1 MSETPSAPDSS
12 RTTPASGSVDGDV
25 PADVTP
31 YLLVMP
37 TVDGAPPGMVWPAQ
51 EGQPAWAIPVTVPP
65 GTRGYAVFVPLLPAA
80 GDQPVAVPG
89 QPAAP
94 RIMVPA
100 PGVPAQASPPAVEG
114 AGGAPAPA
122 GTETGPASSPTG
134 ATPAPRP
141 TGTAPASDAT
151 AEAGAAA
158 PATQAGAADTPPAG
172 PAPAA
177 AATGATTA
185 GAAAREETADGETAD
200 GRGAAGGTAADEK
213 AVDGPAT
220 AGTPAAGT
228 TPSPTPTIPP
238 TAPQTVARP
247 APAPP
252 PGYPP
257 PYVVTQPVLHPGG
270 GWAPRPPT
278 PRTSFL
284 SARWPGPKQ
293 GTGRAVPLAVL
304 AGALGTAFFVPLNRV
319 GIGWVLGWLTLTLSV
334 LLAVRQRTADLPRTE
349 RLIRGGWA
357 AAALAL
363 LAVLA
368 FRNAWWLVTFCV
380 LGALVCATLAITGGR
395 LIRSILFGLV
405 ATPFAALRGLPW
417 VRRHITASP
426 DAGMV
431 RRVAGSVI
439 ATVLVLVVFGPL
451 LASADAAF
459 SEVLA
464 AIVPEINIGTVF
476 RWIFLAAV
484 GGLIAVAA
492 VYTLAAPPDLSTV
505 DKPSS
510 RRLGLLEW
518 APAIG
523 ALTLL
528 FAGFVAVQ
536 FTVLFGGDR
545 HVQKVA
551 GLSYSEYARSGFWE
565 LLFVTLLTL
574 AVLGGVSRL
583 ASREQPVERTVLRIL
598 LGLLSALSVVIVV
611 SALSRMWT
619 YQKVYSFTGERIFV
633 MAFELLLG
641 VIFLMILAAGVRWR
655 GGWIPGTT
663 VALAVAMLLGLAV
676 LNPEDYAARRN
687 VLRYEQT
694 GKIDAWYL
702 RALSAD
708 ATPALT
714 KLPDP
719 VRRCTLSWIADDLD
733 ESDPWYAWNLGRY
746 RARQELDRL
755 GPNAVGGPK
764 DCRKADQ
771 FDLPKTRRTR

>member
-1 MSETPSAPDSS
+1 MSEPSSAPDSP
-12 RTTPASGSVDGDV
+12 RTAPESEPTGADV

-37 TVDGAPPGMVWPAQ
+37 TVDGAPPGMVWPGQ

-65 GTRGYAVFVPLLPAA
+65 GTRGYAVFVPLLPT
-80 GDQPVAVPG
+80 GEEQPVEVPG

-94 RIMVPA
+94 RVMVSA
-100 PGVPAQASPPAVEG
+100 PGVPAQATPPAVE
-114 AGGAPAPA
+114 
-122 GTETGPASSPTG
+122 
-134 ATPAPRP
+134 ATPAAQNSPAVP
-141 TGTAPASDAT
+141 STTPATDTTAPASDAP
-151 AEAGAAA
+151 AA
-158 PATQAGAADTPPAG
+158 PGTAAGDSGAVRPAADAGEAAENVQTAAG
-172 PAPAA
+172 PAEQVSAA
-177 AATGATTA
+177 
-185 GAAAREETADGETAD
+185 
-200 GRGAAGGTAADEK
+200 
-213 AVDGPAT
+213 
-220 AGTPAAGT
+220 
-228 TPSPTPTIPP
+228 PT
-238 TAPQTVARP
+238 VV
-247 APAPP
+247 PP

-257 PYVVTQPVLHPGG
+257 PYAVTRPVLHPGG
-270 GWAPRPPT
+270 GWAPRPPV

-284 SARWPGPKQ
+284 GARWPGPKQ
-293 GTGRAVPLAVL
+293 ATGQATPLAVL
-304 AGALGTAFFVPLNRV
+304 AGALGTAFFVPLSRV
-319 GIGWVLGWLTLTLSV
+319 GIGWFLGWLTLTLGV
-334 LLAVRQRTADLPRTE
+334 LLAVRRRTADLPRTE
-349 RLIRGGWA
+349 RLIRVGWA
-357 AAALAL
+357 VAALAL
-363 LAVLA
+363 LAVPA

-380 LGALVCATLAITGGR
+380 LGALGCATLAIVGGR
-395 LIRSILFGLV
+395 LVRSILFGLV
-405 ATPFAALRGLPW
+405 ATPFAAFRGLPW

-431 RRVAGSVI
+431 RRVAGSVV
-439 ATVLVLVVFGPL
+439 ATVLVLVVFGSL

-459 SEVLA
+459 SELVAAAVPDTDIGVL
-464 AIVPEINIGTVF
+464 F
-476 RWIFLAAV
+476 RGIFLTAV

-510 RRLGLLEW
+510 RRLSLLEW

-528 FAGFVAVQ
+528 FAGFVVVQ
-536 FTVLFGGDR
+536 FTVLFGGER
-545 HVQKVA
+545 HVQVA
-551 GLSYSEYARSGFWE
+551 GLKYSEYARSGFWQ

-574 AVLGGVSRL
+574 AVLTGVSRL
-583 ASREQPVERTVLRIL
+583 ASREQPTERLVLRIM

-641 VIFLMILAAGVRWR
+641 AVFLMILAAGVRWQGR
-655 GGWIPGTT
+655 WIPGTT

-687 VLRYEQT
+687 ILRYEQT

-708 ATPALT
+708 ATPALA

-719 VRRCTLSWIADDLD
+719 VRRCTLSWIADNLD

-755 GPNAVGGPK
+755 GPNAIGGPK

>member
-1 MSETPSAPDSS
+1 MPESPSAPDSP
-12 RTTPASGSVDGDV
+12 RTAPATEPSGGDV

-37 TVDGAPPGMVWPAQ
+37 TGDGAPPGMVWPGQ

-65 GTRGYAVFVPLLPAA
+65 GTRGYALFVPLVSP
-80 GDQPVAVPG
+80 GEDQPVPA
-89 QPAAP
+89 QAAAP
-94 RIMVPA
+94 RVMAPA
-100 PGVPAQASPPAVEG
+100 PGVPAQATPPAVE
-114 AGGAPAPA
+114 
-122 GTETGPASSPTG
+122 
-134 ATPAPRP
+134 
-141 TGTAPASDAT
+141 AT
-151 AEAGAAA
+151 ASA
-158 PATQAGAADTPPAG
+158 
-172 PAPAA
+172 
-177 AATGATTA
+177 
-185 GAAAREETADGETAD
+185 
-200 GRGAAGGTAADEK
+200 
-213 AVDGPAT
+213 PAT
-220 AGTPAAGT
+220 AGTGSATDGPAADKDAADAPEPQGTPAADT
-228 TPSPTPTIPP
+228 TPPP
-238 TAPQTVARP
+238 AGIAPQSSA
-247 APAPP
+247 APATPPP

-270 GWAPRPPT
+270 GWAPRPPV

-284 SARWPGPKQ
+284 GARWPGPKPA
-293 GTGRAVPLAVL
+293 TGRAAPLAVL
-304 AGALGTAFFVPLNRV
+304 AGALGTAFFVPLSRV
-319 GIGWVLGWLTLTLSV
+319 GIGWFLGWLTLTLGV
-334 LLAVRQRTADLPRTE
+334 LVAVRRRTADLPRTD

-357 AAALAL
+357 AAALVL

-380 LGALVCATLAITGGR
+380 LGALGCATLAIVGGR
-395 LIRSILFGLV
+395 LVRSILFGLL
-405 ATPFAALRGLPW
+405 AAPFAAFRGLPW

-426 DAGMV
+426 DAGKV
-431 RRVAGSVI
+431 RRVAASVV
-439 ATVLVLVVFGPL
+439 ATVLVLLVFGSL

-459 SEVLA
+459 SELIGA
-464 AIVPEINIGTVF
+464 TVPNTDAGAMF
-476 RWIFLAAV
+476 RGIFLAAV

-505 DKPSS
+505 DKPSN
-510 RRLGLLEW
+510 RRLSLLEW
-518 APAIG
+518 APAIA

-528 FAGFVAVQ
+528 FVGFVVVQ
-536 FTVLFGGDR
+536 FTVLFGGQR

-551 GLSYSEYARSGFWE
+551 GLSYSEYARSGFWQ

-574 AVLGGVSRL
+574 AVLAAVSRW
-583 ASREQPVERTVLRIL
+583 ASRERPVERTVLRVL

-641 VIFLMILAAGVRWR
+641 VVFLMILAAGVRWQGR
-655 GGWIPGTT
+655 WIPGST

-687 VLRYEQT
+687 ILRYEQT

-708 ATPALT
+708 ATPALA

-719 VRRCTLSWIADDLD
+719 VRRCTLSWIADDLA

-755 GPNAVGGPK
+755 GPAAIGGQK

-771 FDLPKTRRTR
+771 FDLPKRRGTR

>member
-1 MSETPSAPDSS
+1 MSESPSAPDSP
-12 RTTPASGSVDGDV
+12 RTAPATGPSGGDV

-37 TVDGAPPGMVWPAQ
+37 TVDGAPPGMVWPGQ

-65 GTRGYAVFVPLLPAA
+65 GTRGYALFVPLVSP
-80 GDQPVAVPG
+80 GDGQPVPA
-89 QPAAP
+89 QPTAS

-100 PGVPAQASPPAVEG
+100 PGVPAQATPPAVE
-114 AGGAPAPA
+114 ATASAPVPA
-122 GTETGPASSPTG
+122 GTGTT
-134 ATPAPRP
+134 
-141 TGTAPASDAT
+141 TGTAPASKPTTSADAVPP
-151 AEAGAAA
+151 A
-158 PATQAGAADTPPAG
+158 PASTDVNPADRPPAG
-172 PAPAA
+172 PEH
-177 AATGATTA
+177 AATTTS
-185 GAAAREETADGETAD
+185 ET
-200 GRGAAGGTAADEK
+200 AAGGTPAGGSATGGPAADED
-213 AVDGPAT
+213 AADGPAPQ
-220 AGTPAAGT
+220 GTLAAGT
-228 TPSPTPTIPP
+228 TPSPAGI
-238 TAPQTVARP
+238 APQSSAAP
-247 APAPP
+247 AAAPP

-257 PYVVTQPVLHPGG
+257 PFVVTRPVLHPDG
-270 GWAPRPPT
+270 GWAPRPPA

-284 SARWPGPKQ
+284 GTHWPGPKPA
-293 GTGRAVPLAVL
+293 TGRAVPLAVL
-304 AGALGTAFFVPLNRV
+304 AGALGTAFFVPLSQV
-319 GIGWVLGWLTLTLSV
+319 GIGWFLGWLTLTLGV
-334 LLAVRQRTADLPRTE
+334 LVAVRRRTADLPRTD

-357 AAALAL
+357 AAALVL

-380 LGALVCATLAITGGR
+380 LGALGCATLAIVGGR
-395 LIRSILFGLV
+395 LVRSILFGLL
-405 ATPFAALRGLPW
+405 AAPFAAFRGLPW

-426 DAGMV
+426 DAGKV
-431 RRVAGSVI
+431 RRVAASVV
-439 ATVLVLVVFGPL
+439 ATVLVLLVFGSL

-459 SEVLA
+459 SELIGA
-464 AIVPEINIGTVF
+464 TVPETDAGALF
-476 RWIFLAAV
+476 RGIFLAAV

-505 DKPSS
+505 DKPSN
-510 RRLGLLEW
+510 RRLGVLEW

-528 FAGFVAVQ
+528 FVGFVVVQ
-536 FTVLFGGDR
+536 FTVLFGGQR

-551 GLSYSEYARSGFWE
+551 GLSYSEYARSGFWQ

-574 AVLGGVSRL
+574 AVLAAVSRW
-583 ASREQPVERTVLRIL
+583 ASRERPVERTLLRVL

-641 VIFLMILAAGVRWR
+641 VVFVMILAAGVRWQGR
-655 GGWIPGTT
+655 WIPGST

-687 VLRYEQT
+687 ILRYEQT

-708 ATPALT
+708 ATPALA

-719 VRRCTLSWIADDLD
+719 VRRCTLSWIADDLA
-733 ESDPWYAWNLGRY
+733 ESDPWYAWNLGRF

-755 GPNAVGGPK
+755 GPAAIGGQK

-771 FDLPKTRRTR
+771 FDLPKTRGTR

>member
-1 MSETPSAPDSS
+1 MSESPSAPDSP
-12 RTTPASGSVDGDV
+12 RTAPATGPSGGDV

-37 TVDGAPPGMVWPAQ
+37 TGDGAPPGLVWPGQ

-65 GTRGYAVFVPLLPAA
+65 GTRGYALFVPLVSP
-80 GDQPVAVPG
+80 GEDQPVPA
-89 QPAAP
+89 QAAAP
-94 RIMVPA
+94 RVMAPA
-100 PGVPAQASPPAVEG
+100 PGVPAQATPPAVE
-114 AGGAPAPA
+114 
-122 GTETGPASSPTG
+122 
-134 ATPAPRP
+134 
-141 TGTAPASDAT
+141 AT
-151 AEAGAAA
+151 ASA
-158 PATQAGAADTPPAG
+158 
-172 PAPAA
+172 
-177 AATGATTA
+177 
-185 GAAAREETADGETAD
+185 
-200 GRGAAGGTAADEK
+200 
-213 AVDGPAT
+213 PAT
-220 AGTPAAGT
+220 AGTGSATDGPAADKDAADAPAPQGTPAADT
-228 TPSPTPTIPP
+228 TPPP
-238 TAPQTVARP
+238 TGIAPQSSA
-247 APAPP
+247 APATPPP

-270 GWAPRPPT
+270 GWAPRPPV

-284 SARWPGPKQ
+284 GARWPGPKPA
-293 GTGRAVPLAVL
+293 TGRAAPLAVL
-304 AGALGTAFFVPLNRV
+304 AGALGTAFFVPLSRV
-319 GIGWVLGWLTLTLSV
+319 GIGWFLGWLTLTLGV
-334 LLAVRQRTADLPRTE
+334 LVAVRRRTADLPRTD

-357 AAALAL
+357 AAALVL

-380 LGALVCATLAITGGR
+380 LGALGCATLAIVGGR
-395 LIRSILFGLV
+395 LVRSILFGLL
-405 ATPFAALRGLPW
+405 AAPFAAFRGLPW

-426 DAGMV
+426 DAGKV
-431 RRVAGSVI
+431 RRVVASVV
-439 ATVLVLVVFGPL
+439 ATVLVLLVFGSL

-459 SEVLA
+459 SELIGA
-464 AIVPEINIGTVF
+464 TVPNTDVGAMF
-476 RWIFLAAV
+476 RGIFLAAV

-505 DKPSS
+505 DKPSN

-528 FAGFVAVQ
+528 FVGFVVVQ
-536 FTVLFGGDR
+536 FTVLFGGQR

-551 GLSYSEYARSGFWE
+551 GLSYSEYARSGFWQ

-574 AVLGGVSRL
+574 AVLAAVSRW
-583 ASREQPVERTVLRIL
+583 ASRERPVERTVLRVL

-641 VIFLMILAAGVRWR
+641 VVFLMILAAGVRWQGR
-655 GGWIPGTT
+655 WIPGST

-687 VLRYEQT
+687 ILRYEQT

-708 ATPALT
+708 ATPALAR
-714 KLPDP
+714 LPDP
-719 VRRCTLSWIADDLD
+719 VRRCTLSWIADDLA
-733 ESDPWYAWNLGRY
+733 ESDPWYAWNLGRF

-755 GPNAVGGPK
+755 GPAAIGGQK

-771 FDLPKTRRTR
+771 FDLPKTRGTR

>member
-1 MSETPSAPDSS
+1 MSEPPSAPDSS
-12 RTTPASGSVDGDV
+12 PTAPAAGPPAGDV
-25 PADVTP
+25 PADVPP

-37 TVDGAPPGMVWPAQ
+37 TMDGAPPGMVWPGQ

-65 GTRGYAVFVPLLPAA
+65 GTRGYALFVPLVPA
-80 GDQPVAVPG
+80 GEGQPPAIPA

-100 PGVPAQASPPAVEG
+100 PGVPAQAAPPAVEG
-114 AGGAPAPA
+114 TGAP
-122 GTETGPASSPTG
+122 GP
-134 ATPAPRP
+134 
-141 TGTAPASDAT
+141 
-151 AEAGAAA
+151 AGAASG
-158 PATQAGAADTPPAG
+158 QAGTAS
-172 PAPAA
+172 
-177 AATGATTA
+177 AATG
-185 GAAAREETADGETAD
+185 GDGSAA
-200 GRGAAGGTAADEK
+200 
-213 AVDGPAT
+213 GPAT
-220 AGTPAAGT
+220 AQGGTPVASPAEQPARVATEQQEPESAAAVAGVAETSPGTDAKTAEETTTSPGATATQPSSGTIPPAAG
-228 TPSPTPTIPP
+228 PGQPP
-238 TAPQTVARP
+238 PWPAGHPAAPPYAGARP
-247 APAPP
+247 GPQPW
-252 PGYPP
+252 GHYPP
-257 PYVVTQPVLHPGG
+257 QPGV
-270 GWAPRPPT
+270 GWTPRPAV

-284 SARWPGPKQ
+284 GARWPGPKQ
-293 GTGRAVPLAVL
+293 ANGRAVPLAVL
-304 AGALGTAFFVPLNRV
+304 AGALGTAFFVPLSRV
-319 GIGWVLGWLTLTLSV
+319 GIGWFLGWLTLTLGVLVSV
-334 LLAVRQRTADLPRTE
+334 RRRSADLPRTE

-380 LGALVCATLAITGGR
+380 LGALGCATLAIVGGR
-395 LIRSILFGLV
+395 LVRSILFGLV
-405 ATPFAALRGLPW
+405 ATPFAAFRGLPW

-431 RRVAGSVI
+431 RRVTGSVV
-439 ATVLVLVVFGPL
+439 ATVLVLLVFGAL

-459 SEVLA
+459 NEVLS
-464 AIVPEINIGTVF
+464 AIVPEINVSTVF

-505 DKPSS
+505 DKPTS

-528 FAGFVAVQ
+528 FAGFVIVQ
-536 FTVLFGGDR
+536 FTVLFGGQR

-551 GLSYSEYARSGFWE
+551 GLSYSEYARSGFWQ

-574 AVLGGVSRL
+574 AVLAGVSRW
-583 ASREQPVERTVLRIL
+583 ASREQPVERTLLRVL

-641 VIFLMILAAGVRWR
+641 AVFLMILAAGVRWR
-655 GGWIPGTT
+655 GRWIPGTT
-663 VALAVAMLLGLAV
+663 VALAVVMLLSLAV
-676 LNPEDYAARRN
+676 LNPEDYAAHRN
-687 VLRYEQT
+687 IARYQQT

-714 KLPDP
+714 QLPDP
-719 VRRCTLSWIADDLD
+719 VRRCTLSWIADDLK

-746 RARQELDRL
+746 RARQALDRV
-755 GPNAVGGPK
+755 GPDGVGGPK
-764 DCRKADQ
+764 DCRRADQ
-771 FDLPKTRRTR
+771 FDLPKTRGTR

>member
-1 MSETPSAPDSS
+1 MSETPSAPDSPG
-12 RTTPASGSVDGDV
+12 TTPASRSTEGAV

-37 TVDGAPPGMVWPAQ
+37 TVDGAPPGVVWPGQ

-65 GTRGYAVFVPLLPAA
+65 GTRGYAVFVPLVPA
-80 GDQPVAVPG
+80 GEEQPTAVPA
-89 QPAAP
+89 QPAGS
-94 RIMVPA
+94 RLMVPA
-100 PGVPAQASPPAVEG
+100 PGVPTQATPPAVEG
-114 AGGAPAPA
+114 TGGAPAPA
-122 GTETGPASSPTG
+122 GTESAPASSPAGTAPASSPT
-134 ATPAPRP
+134 
-141 TGTAPASDAT
+141 AS
-151 AEAGAAA
+151 AEAV
-158 PATQAGAADTPPAG
+158 PAG
-172 PAPAA
+172 PSTGASDTSPAVPEPAA
-177 AATGATTA
+177 RAADGTA
-185 GAAAREETADGETAD
+185 AEETAAGKT
-200 GRGAAGGTAADEK
+200 AAGEK
-213 AVDGPAT
+213 AADGPAT
-220 AGTPAAGT
+220 AGAPAAGT
-228 TPSPTPTIPP
+228 APSPTRIIPP
-238 TAPQTVARP
+238 TAPQTFATP
-247 APAPP
+247 AAAPPPP

-270 GWAPRPPT
+270 GWGPRPPQP

-304 AGALGTAFFVPLNRV
+304 AGALGTAFFVPLSRV
-319 GIGWVLGWLTLTLSV
+319 GIGWFLGWLTLTLGV
-334 LLAVRQRTADLPRTE
+334 LLAVRRRTADLPRTE

-380 LGALVCATLAITGGR
+380 LGALGCATLAIVGGR
-395 LIRSILFGLV
+395 LVRSILFGLV
-405 ATPFAALRGLPW
+405 ATPFAAFRGLPW

-464 AIVPEINIGTVF
+464 AIVPEISIGTVF
-476 RWIFLAAV
+476 RWFFLAAV

-505 DKPSS
+505 DKPST

-536 FTVLFGGDR
+536 FTVLFGGER

-583 ASREQPVERTVLRIL
+583 ASRERPVERSVLRIL

-641 VIFLMILAAGVRWR
+641 AIFLMILAAGVRWR

-663 VALAVAMLLGLAV
+663 VALAVTMLLGLAV
-676 LNPEDYAARRN
+676 LNPEDYAAQRN
-687 VLRYEQT
+687 ILRYKQT

-714 KLPDP
+714 RLPDP

-746 RARQELDRL
+746 RARQELARL
-755 GPNAVGGPK
+755 GPDAVGGPK

-771 FDLPKTRRTR
+771 FDLPKTRTR